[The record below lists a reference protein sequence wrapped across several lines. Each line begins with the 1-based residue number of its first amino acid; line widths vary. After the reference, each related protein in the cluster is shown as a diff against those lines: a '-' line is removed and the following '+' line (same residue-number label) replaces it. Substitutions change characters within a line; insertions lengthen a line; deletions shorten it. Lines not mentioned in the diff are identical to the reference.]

1 MSPRRTSRP
10 EVLASGPEIPLKR
23 TAVATLDTEPATD
36 SPACCP
42 RFHEAVEL
50 VGKRW
55 TGAILAVLLQGGP
68 MRFSEIAQ
76 AVPALSDRLLSERV
90 KELEN
95 RGMVERRVGG
105 ASPARVEYDLTPM
118 GRDLAPAL
126 SELEA
131 WAHRC
136 RRRLG
141 AAAGGALPARRPWA
155 PRLRDGGRRTARTQA
170 PPLPPAPPAHPHPTH
185 PAPAPP
191 PAPNIRCL
199 RLGLMGRA
207 AAGRPFR
214 C

>member
-1 MSPRRTSRP
+1 MSPRRSTRP
-10 EVLASGPEIPLKR
+10 EVLAAGPAEGYETPR
-23 TAVATLDTEPATD
+23 PAVDAVEDGLAEKNCAG

-42 RFHEAVEL
+42 RLHEAVEL

-105 ASPARVEYDLTPM
+105 VSPARVEYELTPM

-126 SELEA
+126 QELEA
-131 WAHRC
+131 WAHRW
-136 RRRLG
+136 L
-141 AAAGGALPARRPWA
+141 
-155 PRLRDGGRRTARTQA
+155 D
-170 PPLPPAPPAHPHPTH
+170 
-185 PAPAPP
+185 
-191 PAPNIRCL
+191 
-199 RLGLMGRA
+199 
-207 AAGRPFR
+207 
-214 C
+214 